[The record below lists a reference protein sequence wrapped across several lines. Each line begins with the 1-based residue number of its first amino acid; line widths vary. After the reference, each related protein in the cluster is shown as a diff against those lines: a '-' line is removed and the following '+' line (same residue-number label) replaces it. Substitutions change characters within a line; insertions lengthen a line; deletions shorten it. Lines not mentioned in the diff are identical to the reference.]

1 MGLSSFHFKSMN
13 NLDLCTNAM
22 TNKSLSENDLSKLA
36 SEIQDRKL
44 DCKRYRQAIYSAMSV
59 KQDQINKMK
68 NRVKPKISQNSNE
81 SLSKQRPSQPQ
92 IMQQKA
98 RMFNLVNSRVP
109 SDRDYRIC
117 SYREKISGEE
127 KEVIIQKDD
136 ICETVKL
143 NM

>member
-68 NRVKPKISQNSNE
+68 KSFFIGF
-81 SLSKQRPSQPQ
+81 
-92 IMQQKA
+92 I
-98 RMFNLVNSRVP
+98 
-109 SDRDYRIC
+109 
-117 SYREKISGEE
+117 
-127 KEVIIQKDD
+127 
-136 ICETVKL
+136 
-143 NM
+143 